1 MQRTGRPNRRLRIAS
16 LILLVSIIVLSL
28 TTMPSES
35 PTAVNAILDGAQI
48 DPSVRAILERSCQ
61 DCHSEA
67 TYYPWYSYVAPVSFL
82 IRSDVI
88 RGREHL
94 NLSRWSEYS
103 LARKE
108 RSLSEIANQV
118 KDRDMPLPQYTLIH
132 RNARLS
138 DADVDAVFK
147 WTQAERSRLIIE
159 NAQGAH

>member
-1 MQRTGRPNRRLRIAS
+1 MQRTGRPARRLKIA
-16 LILLVSIIVLSL
+16 LFLLLACIVVLSL
-28 TTMPSES
+28 ATMPNES
-35 PTAVNAILDGAQI
+35 PAGNAILDGAHI
-48 DPSVRAILERSCQ
+48 PLDVRAILDRSCQ

-67 TYYPWYSYVAPVSFL
+67 THYPWYSYVAPFSFL

-88 RGREHL
+88 HGREHL

-108 RSLSEIANQV
+108 RSLSEIANQI

-132 RNARLS
+132 RNARLT

-147 WTQAERSRLIIE
+147 WTQAERSRLIVE